1 MTTPERRG
9 ARSLLVDV
17 TPLKEST
24 DFRWLYAGFLSSF
37 LGRQLTI
44 VAVPYQVF
52 LLTNSSLAVGL
63 LGLAQLIPLL
73 VVSLIGGAIADA
85 VDRRRLLLLS
95 QSLLVVTALA
105 LAWNAAAPQPQVWIL
120 FVVSAV
126 NAGLSAID
134 SPTRSAMVP
143 SLVRKE
149 LVPASIAL
157 NQTMMNVA
165 GAVGPALA
173 GLLIARSSLALT
185 YALEAATF
193 VLAALMVMPIK
204 HVTAVEDRRQM
215 GVESIREGLRYL
227 RGQKPIQGTMIID
240 LNAMIFGMPRALFPA
255 LGTTVFG
262 GGAATVGFLYA
273 APGVGALIGAVTSGW
288 VGRVTKQG
296 KAVVWAV
303 VAWGAA
309 ITLFG
314 LTESLPIALVFL
326 AIAGAADVISA
337 VFRGTILQLTVPD
350 RLRGRM
356 SGVHLAVVAGGP
368 RLGDL
373 EAGLVAA
380 LTTPQFSVVSGGIA
394 CLIGAF
400 VVQRKVPELWEYRA
414 GGGVIE
420 PAPA

>member
-1 MTTPERRG
+1 
-9 ARSLLVDV
+9 
-17 TPLKEST
+17 
-24 DFRWLYAGFLSSF
+24 
-37 LGRQLTI
+37 
-44 VAVPYQVF
+44 
-52 LLTNSSLAVGL
+52 
-63 LGLAQLIPLL
+63 
-73 VVSLIGGAIADA
+73 
-85 VDRRRLLLLS
+85 
-95 QSLLVVTALA
+95 
-105 LAWNAAAPQPQVWIL
+105 
-120 FVVSAV
+120 
-126 NAGLSAID
+126 
-134 SPTRSAMVP
+134 MVP

-288 VGRVTKQG
+288 VGRVKEQG

-314 LTESLPIALVFL
+314 LTESLPIALAFL

-400 VVQRKVPELWEYRA
+400 VVQRKVPELWEYRS

>member
-1 MTTPERRG
+1 MTAPERRG

-17 TPLKEST
+17 TPLKESS

-52 LLTNSSLAVGL
+52 LLTGSSLAVGL
-63 LGLAQLIPLL
+63 LGLVQLIPLL
-73 VVSLIGGAIADA
+73 AVSVVGGAIADA
-85 VDRRRLLLLS
+85 MDRRKLLLS
-95 QSLLVVTALA
+95 QSALILTALG
-105 LAWNAAAPQPQVWIL
+105 LAWNAAAPRPQVWVL
-120 FVVSAV
+120 FALSAV

-134 SPTRSAMVP
+134 SPTRTAMVP
-143 SLVRKE
+143 ALVRKE

-165 GAVGPALA
+165 GAVGPAVA
-173 GLLIARSSLALT
+173 GILIARSSLALT
-185 YALEAATF
+185 YGLEAIAF
-193 VLAALMVMPIK
+193 AFAALMVMPIK
-204 HVTAVEDRRQM
+204 HVTAVENRSPM
-215 GVESIREGLRYL
+215 GLESIREGLRYL

-288 VGRVTKQG
+288 VGRIKSQG

-314 LTESLPIALVFL
+314 LVQWLPIALFFL

-380 LTTPQFSVVSGGIA
+380 LTTPQFSVVSGGLA
-394 CLIGAF
+394 CLAGAF
-400 VVQRKVPELWEYRA
+400 VVQRKVPELWDYEA
-414 GGGVIE
+414 GGGVID